1 MSQFVPGSGFLALT
15 ASDLHAAA
23 RKTFYADEFAHAP
36 GFLQSLDPRA
46 KIIGLGA
53 MVLAASST
61 RHSEALAIML
71 VFGLI
76 LAIASRIP
84 LKVLAARAWAG
95 IFLLTFVLAG
105 PAMFTTP
112 GDPIIHFPFEITITD
127 RGLKTAGLL
136 ILRVETAATFPA
148 LLILSTPWMHVLKAL
163 RVLRVP
169 VPLVVILAL
178 TCRYIVLL
186 LQTAQDMFEA
196 RESRRIGM
204 LSTKQQRQMATSS
217 VGVLFTKTL
226 VLSEEVYLAMR
237 ARGYHGDVFLLQT
250 FQMRA
255 RDWVVAIAMP
265 AGAFLPLL
273 LK

>member
-1 MSQFVPGSGFLALT
+1 VSQFVPGSGFLART
-15 ASDLHAAA
+15 ASDLHAVA

-46 KIIGLGA
+46 KLIALGA

-61 RHSEALAIML
+61 RHPEVLAAML
-71 VFGLI
+71 GLGLV
-76 LAIASRIP
+76 LAVASQIP
-84 LKVLAARAWAG
+84 LTVLAARAWAG

-112 GDPIIHFPFEITITD
+112 GNPVVTFPFGLTITD
-127 RGLKTAGLL
+127 RGLKTAALL

-148 LLILSTPWMHVLKAL
+148 LMILSTPWMHVLKAL

-169 VPLVVILAL
+169 VALVVILAL

-196 RESRRIGM
+196 RESRRIGV
-204 LSTKQQRQMATSS
+204 LSARQQRQIATSS

-226 VLSEEVYLAMR
+226 ALSEEVYLAMR
-237 ARGYHGDVFLLQT
+237 ARGYSGDVFLLQT
-250 FQMRA
+250 FHMRL
-255 RDWVVAIAMP
+255 RDWLVAITMP
-265 AGAFLPLL
+265 MVALLPFLLG
-273 LK
+273 

>member
-1 MSQFVPGSGFLALT
+1 MSQFVPGSGFLART
-15 ASDLHAAA
+15 ASDLHSAA
-23 RKTFYADEFAHAP
+23 RKTFYADEFAHAA
-36 GFLQSLDPRA
+36 GFLQSLDPRS

-61 RHSEALAIML
+61 RHPEALAVML
-71 VFGLI
+71 VFGLV
-76 LAIASRIP
+76 LAVASRIP

-112 GDPIIHFPFEITITD
+112 GHPIVSFPFGIQITD
-127 RGLKTAGLL
+127 RGLKTAALL
-136 ILRVETAATFPA
+136 ILRVETAATFSA

-169 VPLVVILAL
+169 VALVVILAL

-196 RESRRIGM
+196 RESRRIGI

-237 ARGYHGDVFLLQT
+237 ARGYNGDVFLLQT
-250 FQMRA
+250 FRMRP
-255 RDWVVAIAMP
+255 RDWAVAIAMP

>member
-1 MSQFVPGSGFLALT
+1 MSQFVPGSGFLART

-23 RKTFYADEFAHAP
+23 RKTFYADEFAHTP
-36 GFLQSLDPRA
+36 GFLQSLDPRS
-46 KIIGLGA
+46 KIVGLGA

-61 RHSEALAIML
+61 RHPEALAAML
-71 VFGLI
+71 VFGLL

-112 GDPIIHFPFEITITD
+112 GNPIIQLPFGIQITD
-127 RGLKTAGLL
+127 HGLKTAALL

-169 VPLVVILAL
+169 VALVVILAL

-196 RESRRIGM
+196 RESRRIGI

-237 ARGYHGDVFLLQT
+237 ARGYNGDVFLLQT
-250 FQMRA
+250 FRMRP
-255 RDWVVAIAMP
+255 RDWAVAIAMP